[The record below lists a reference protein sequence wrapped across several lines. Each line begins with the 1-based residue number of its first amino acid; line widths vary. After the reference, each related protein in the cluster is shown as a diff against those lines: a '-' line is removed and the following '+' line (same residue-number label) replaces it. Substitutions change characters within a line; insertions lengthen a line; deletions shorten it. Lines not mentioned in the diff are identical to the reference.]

1 MAMERAARKAAVEAY
16 KERKTV
22 AAVYALACPAAN
34 LTWVGGTA
42 NLDGLANALFFA
54 LRQGS
59 HPHPTLQQAFA
70 AHGEAAFMLE
80 VLERLPEEADAQFRA
95 ALLRDRAAYWRGIR
109 GAKRL

>member
-1 MAMERAARKAAVEAY
+1 MTMERVARKAAAEAY

-22 AAVYALACPAAN
+22 AAVYALACPAAG

-54 LRQGS
+54 LRLGT

-70 AHGEAAFMLE
+70 AHGEAAFTLE
-80 VLERLPEEADAQFRA
+80 VLERLPEEADPQFRA
-95 ALLRDRAAYWRGIR
+95 AFLRERAAHWRGVR